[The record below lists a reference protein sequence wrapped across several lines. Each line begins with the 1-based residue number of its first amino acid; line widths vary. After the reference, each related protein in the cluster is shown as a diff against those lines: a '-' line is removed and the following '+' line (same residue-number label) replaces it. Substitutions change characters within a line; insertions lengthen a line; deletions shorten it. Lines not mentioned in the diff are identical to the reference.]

1 MKIPAS
7 IRALYADQLEVNRRL
22 QEKVEARIRSFKSDT
37 WHYESRLKQDQ
48 SFALK
53 VESGRA
59 SNPSAVEDVFAC
71 TLVVRNGTEIDQA
84 EKLIRENFQTVER
97 RPKDSK
103 RTHKS
108 PDQFHF
114 DDLRLYVQWSEDP
127 DLPPSGIAGV
137 TFEVQ
142 VKTFLQHAWAIA
154 THDLVYK
161 TDKVSWGKQRI
172 AFQIKAMLEHAELS
186 IQEAES
192 LADSSALSK
201 TDTHTR
207 DLQDYIALITSEWNV
222 PDLPRDIRRLA
233 ENVRGLMELMK
244 LRINQLKSALD
255 AERTRGR
262 GPLTQNL
269 SPYGIVLQTLI
280 AEYPAQ
286 FKSALMNSEKFKQRV
301 VIPAEL
307 QLPAEIDRSLCGNAI
322 FLGPA

>member
-7 IRALYADQLEVNRRL
+7 IRTLYADQLEVNRQL
-22 QEKVEARIRSFKSDT
+22 QGKVDARIRSFKSDT

-59 SNPSAVEDVFAC
+59 PKPSAVEDVFAC
-71 TLVVRNGTEIDQA
+71 TLVVRNGTEIDDA
-84 EKLIRENFQTVER
+84 EKLIHDNFLTVER

-114 DDLRLYVQWSEDP
+114 DDLRLYVQWKEDP

-142 VKTFLQHAWAIA
+142 IKTFLQHAWAIA

-161 TDKVSWGKQRI
+161 TDNVSWGKQRI

-186 IQEAES
+186 IQEAEL
-192 LADSSALSK
+192 LAESSALAK
-201 TDTHTR
+201 TDNNTR
-207 DLQDYIALITSEWNV
+207 VLQDYMVLLTSEWNV
-222 PDLPRDIRRLA
+222 PDLPTDIRRLA
-233 ENVRGLMELMK
+233 ENVKGLMELMK
-244 LRINQLKSALD
+244 LRVNQLKTALD
-255 AERTRGR
+255 AERGRGR

-269 SPYGIVLQTLI
+269 SPYGIVLQTLMTEFP
-280 AEYPAQ
+280 AE
-286 FKSALMNSEKFKQRV
+286 FKNALTLPETWRQQKI

-307 QLPAEIDRSLCGNAI
+307 PLPGDIDKSLCANAI
-322 FLGPA
+322 FL

>member
-22 QEKVEARIRSFKSDT
+22 QEKVDARIRSFKSDT

-71 TLVVRNGTEIDQA
+71 TLVVRNGTEIDEA
-84 EKLIRENFQTVER
+84 EKLIRDNFQTVER
-97 RPKDSK
+97 RPRDSK

-114 DDLRLYVQWSEDP
+114 DDLRLYARWKEDP

-142 VKTFLQHAWAIA
+142 IKTFLQHAWAIA

-161 TDKVSWGKQRI
+161 TDNVSWGKQRI

-186 IQEAES
+186 IQEAEL
-192 LADSSALSK
+192 LAESSALSK
-201 TDTHTR
+201 TDKHTR
-207 DLQDYIALITSEWNV
+207 DLQEYIALFTAEWTV
-222 PDLPRDIRRLA
+222 PDLPRDVRRLA
-233 ENVRGLMELMK
+233 ENVKGLMELMK

-255 AERTRGR
+255 AEKSRGR

-269 SPYGIVLQTLI
+269 SPYGIVLQTLLTEFP
-280 AEYPAQ
+280 AE
-286 FKSALMNSEKFKQRV
+286 FKSALILQDAWRQKI

-307 QLPAEIDRSLCGNAI
+307 PLPEDIDRSLCRNAI
-322 FLGPA
+322 FL